1 MLRELSGLGICT
13 VAIFGCAIAAA
24 QSSTAPGQ
32 ECSLSE
38 SFREDGWEI
47 PWRHNAKL
55 GPRMSLVINGNHTDI
70 WVARIKPT
78 KEPVTLLL
86 PFCSSKGGGQLDL
99 PARLV
104 RTEEIL
110 QYDVKERV
118 FAYGVR
124 AAWLARS
131 TSGQIIDIA
140 SASELLFIDDRGDGV
155 FRIMKY
161 RPFPFQLSRP
171 EWVNALP

>member
-1 MLRELSGLGICT
+1 
-13 VAIFGCAIAAA
+13 
-24 QSSTAPGQ
+24 
-32 ECSLSE
+32 
-38 SFREDGWEI
+38 
-47 PWRHNAKL
+47 
-55 GPRMSLVINGNHTDI
+55 MSLVINGNHTDI

-86 PFCSSKGGGQLDL
+86 PFCSSK
-99 PARLV
+99 
-104 RTEEIL
+104 EEIL